1 MAAYQSFAKL
11 YDLFMDGVPYDAWC
25 EQTVRLLASF
35 GITDGIVAELGCGTG
50 NCTERLAARGF
61 DMIGIDNA
69 EEMLEE
75 ALQKKIT
82 NGSNA
87 LYLCQDMREFEL
99 YGTCRAIISRC
110 DAMNYL
116 CGTEE
121 LSEVFRLVNNYLDP
135 GGIFLFD
142 MNTVYKYEQLLAD
155 NTFAENREEGS
166 FIWENHYDRATAEN
180 VYDMTFY
187 LREDGDCY
195 RRAEETHVQR
205 AYTLAEVRETAERAG
220 LVFIAAMDA
229 ETDGTLTDESERML
243 ILLQEQGKEVNN
255 E

>member
-35 GITDGIVAELGCGTG
+35 GVTGGIVAELGCGTG
-50 NCTERLAARGF
+50 NCTERLAAKGF

-75 ALQKKIT
+75 ALQKKIA
-82 NGSNA
+82 NGSNT

-99 YGTCRAIISRC
+99 YGTCSAIISRC

-116 CGTEE
+116 CQPEE
-121 LSEVFRLVNNYLDP
+121 LFEVFRLVNNYLDP

-142 MNTVYKYEQLLAD
+142 MNTVYKYRELLAD

-166 FIWENHYDRATAEN
+166 FIWENHYDRASAEN

-187 LREDGDCY
+187 LREAGDCY

-205 AYTLAEVRETAERAG
+205 AYTLAEVRQTAERAG
-220 LVFIAAMDA
+220 MIFVTAMDV
-229 ETDGTLTDESERML
+229 ETEDALTEDSERML
-243 ILLQEQGKEVNN
+243 ILLREQGKETKR

>member
-75 ALQKKIT
+75 ALQKKIA

-155 NTFAENREEGS
+155 NTFAENREVSSGK
-166 FIWENHYDRATAEN
+166 TT
-180 VYDMTFY
+180 MTVR
-187 LREDGDCY
+187 LR
-195 RRAEETHVQR
+195 RIST
-205 AYTLAEVRETAERAG
+205 T
-220 LVFIAAMDA
+220 
-229 ETDGTLTDESERML
+229 
-243 ILLQEQGKEVNN
+243 
-255 E
+255 

>member
-50 NCTERLAARGF
+50 NCTERRAARGF
-61 DMIGIDNA
+61 DMIGID
-69 EEMLEE
+69 
-75 ALQKKIT
+75 T
-82 NGSNA
+82 
-87 LYLCQDMREFEL
+87 
-99 YGTCRAIISRC
+99 AIISRC

-166 FIWENHYDRATAEN
+166 FIWENHYDSETAEN
-180 VYDMTFY
+180 IYDMTFY
-187 LREDGDCY
+187 LREEGDCY

-205 AYTLAEVRETAERAG
+205 AYTLAEVREAAERAG
-220 LVFIAAMDA
+220 MVFVAAMDA
-229 ETDGTLTDESERML
+229 ETEGTLTDESERML
-243 ILLQEQGKEVNN
+243 ILLREQGKEVNN